1 MSASA
6 SAPKPPALDEAYHI
20 LPGMPSAS
28 IDTLVGD
35 ILSRAQLPP
44 VRCTADAEEVASA
57 LSAALPERGQ
67 PLRTV
72 VDELLASAATY
83 YRKNAHPGMFSY
95 VASPGLPTDPIGH
108 ALTAALN
115 QNVTGY
121 QSAPGATAV
130 ERTVIGWLC
139 ALAGL
144 PHGSDGLLVSGGS
157 VANLSAIAAA
167 VYRALGPEFCKL
179 GIHGGM
185 RPVILAA
192 ETAHFS
198 IQRAAVMLG
207 LGRVGVETVAVDDDH
222 RLDVRAL
229 QAKLEALAGQPERKV
244 CCVVASAGTTAL
256 GVVDPLADIAALCSR
271 YRVWLHVDA
280 AYGGAVLLSDALR
293 GRLEGI
299 GRADSI
305 TIDLHK
311 WGYLAFDASAL
322 LYREPAFAREL
333 YAFEADYA
341 EYGQDMRPE
350 TYRFFDMSPE
360 VSRRNRALPVYLA
373 WRHYGLEILGRN
385 VEHNAECARYLAE
398 LVVAASDM
406 ELIGKPDLSIC
417 CFRYLPLGM
426 QADTRAVD
434 HLNARIVEML
444 NTGGNFLLSPT
455 LIDGRP
461 VLRVCI
467 CSHATR
473 AGHMEELVS
482 EVRRIG
488 RELVDGTDQ
497 AIGGSGQDPSR
508 LVRG

>member
-1 MSASA
+1 MSAIG
-6 SAPKPPALDEAYHI
+6 SAPKRPVFDERCHI
-20 LPGMPSAS
+20 LPQAAAS
-28 IDTLVGD
+28 IDALIHD
-35 ILSRAQLPP
+35 ILSRATLSP
-44 VRCTADAEEVASA
+44 VRSTADAVEVASA
-57 LSAALPERGQ
+57 LAVDLPERGQ
-67 PLRTV
+67 PLHAV
-72 VDELLASAATY
+72 VDELMASAGTY

-95 VASPGLPTDPIGH
+95 VASPGLPTDPLGF

-121 QSAPGATAV
+121 QSAPGATAL

-139 ALAGL
+139 RLAGL
-144 PHGSDGLLVSGGS
+144 PDGSDGLLVSGGS
-157 VANLSAIAAA
+157 VANLSAIAVA
-167 VYRALGPEFCKL
+167 VYRALGAGAREQGLHAGP
-179 GIHGGM
+179 

-198 IQRAAVMLG
+198 VQRAAIMLG
-207 LGRVGVETVAVDDDH
+207 LGREGVETVAVDGDH

-229 QAKLEALAGQPERKV
+229 QTRLEAIAGDSERKA

-256 GVVDPLADIAALCSR
+256 GVVDPLPDIAALCSR
-271 YRVWLHVDA
+271 HRVWLHVDA
-280 AYGGAVLLSDALR
+280 AYGGAALFSHELR

-322 LYREPAFAREL
+322 LYREPASAREL
-333 YAFEADYA
+333 YAFEAAYA
-341 EYGQDMRPE
+341 RYGQDITPE

-360 VSRRNRALPVYLA
+360 VSRRSRALPVYLA
-373 WRHYGLEILGRN
+373 WRHYGLEVLGRN
-385 VEHNAECARYLAE
+385 VEHNADCARYLAE
-398 LVVAASDM
+398 LVGAATDM

-417 CFRYLPLGM
+417 CFRYVPGDM
-426 QADTRAVD
+426 RAETRGVD
-434 HLNARIVEML
+434 DLNARLVEKL
-444 NTGGNFLLSPT
+444 NMGGNFLLSPT

-467 CSHATR
+467 CSHVTR
-473 AGHMEELVS
+473 ARHMDELVS

-488 RELVDGTDQ
+488 RELADRTGGPTS
-497 AIGGSGQDPSR
+497 GSGHEPS
-508 LVRG
+508 

>member
-1 MSASA
+1 MSAIG
-6 SAPKPPALDEAYHI
+6 SAPNRPVLDERCHMLSETAA
-20 LPGMPSAS
+20 AS
-28 IDTLVGD
+28 IDALVHD
-35 ILSRAQLPP
+35 ILSRATLSP
-44 VRCTADAEEVASA
+44 VRSTADAVEVASA
-57 LSAALPERGQ
+57 LAADLPERGQ
-67 PLRTV
+67 PLHAV
-72 VDELLASAATY
+72 VDELMASAGAY

-95 VASPGLPTDPIGH
+95 VASPGLPTDPLGH

-139 ALAGL
+139 RLAGF
-144 PHGSDGLLVSGGS
+144 PDGSDGLLVSGGS

-167 VYRALGPEFCKL
+167 VYRALGAGAREQGL
-179 GIHGGM
+179 HGGP

-198 IQRAAVMLG
+198 IRRAAILLG
-207 LGRVGVETVAVDDDH
+207 LGRVGVETVAVDGDH

-229 QAKLEALAGQPERKV
+229 ETTLDAIAGDSERTA

-256 GVVDPLADIAALCSR
+256 GVVDPLPDIAALCSR
-271 YRVWLHVDA
+271 HRVWLHVDA
-280 AYGGAVLLSDALR
+280 AYGGAALLSDELR

-322 LYREPAFAREL
+322 LYREPASARQL
-333 YAFEADYA
+333 YAFEAAYA
-341 EYGQDMRPE
+341 RYGQDMTPE

-360 VSRRNRALPVYLA
+360 VSRRSRALPVYLA
-373 WRHYGLEILGRN
+373 WRHYGLEVLGRN
-385 VEHNAECARYLAE
+385 VEHNADCARYLAE
-398 LVVAASDM
+398 LVVVAADM

-417 CFRYLPLGM
+417 CFRYVPGDM
-426 QADTRAVD
+426 RADTREVD
-434 HLNARIVEML
+434 DLNARLVEKL
-444 NTGGNFLLSPT
+444 NMGGNFLLSPT

-473 AGHMEELVS
+473 ARHMDELLS

-488 RELVDGTDQ
+488 RELADGTD
-497 AIGGSGQDPSR
+497 GPTSGPGHEPS
-508 LVRG
+508 